1 MLLIS
6 NMHGIDIKHVD
17 LNLLVVLEVLL
28 AERNVSRAAKRL
40 RLSQSA
46 TSHALARLRKQFGDT
61 LLVRSR
67 AGMLLTP
74 RAERLQGA
82 LKAQLAGVASLLSD
96 DARFDPAALSG
107 TVHLVCED
115 YVGTVILPRVLKRLG
130 AEAPDLDLDIHTTP
144 WNVYEG
150 LENNTFDLALGAFG
164 DAPATTRIRTL
175 LHDDFV
181 CLVRRGHPAVKK
193 RLSLRQYVAMPH
205 VVIGIGQP
213 GPTQIDRALA
223 KRRLARRVAL
233 RIPSFL
239 AAPFVVAES
248 DLVLTLPRRL
258 AEQLRRLAPLEVH
271 APPLPLERFHF
282 RLAWHVR
289 RHDEPAHRWLRS
301 LVAEVAAAL

>member
-1 MLLIS
+1 
-6 NMHGIDIKHVD
+6 MHDIDLQQVD
-17 LNLLVVLEVLL
+17 LNLLVALDVLL

-40 RLSQSA
+40 HLSQSA

-82 LKAQLAGVASLLSD
+82 LKAQLAGLASLLGD
-96 DARFDPAALSG
+96 DAGFDPSVISG
-107 TVHLVCED
+107 TVNLVCEY
-115 YVGTVILPRVLKRLG
+115 YVSSVILPRVLKRLG
-130 AEAPDLDLDIHTTP
+130 AEAPLLDIHIHTRP

-150 LENNTFDLALGAFG
+150 LESNTFDLALGAFN
-164 DAPATTRIRTL
+164 DAPATMRVRTL

-181 CLVRRGHPAVKK
+181 CLLRRGHPAVRK
-193 RLSLRQYVAMPH
+193 RLSLQQYVAMPH

-213 GPTQIDRALA
+213 GPTAIDRT
-223 KRRLARRVAL
+223 LARRKLARRIGL

-239 AAPFVVAES
+239 GAAVVVAES

-258 AEQLRRLAPLEVH
+258 AEQLRRLAPLELH
-271 APPLPLERFHF
+271 APPLPLDRFHF
-282 RLAWHVR
+282 QLGWHVR
-289 RHDEPAHRWLRS
+289 RQAEPAHRWLRS
-301 LVAEVAAAL
+301 LLAEVASAL